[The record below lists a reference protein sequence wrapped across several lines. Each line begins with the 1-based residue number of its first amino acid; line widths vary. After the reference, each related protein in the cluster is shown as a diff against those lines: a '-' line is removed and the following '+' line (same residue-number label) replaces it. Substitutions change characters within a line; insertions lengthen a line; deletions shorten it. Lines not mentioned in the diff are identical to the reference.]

1 MTRNKTEFGTLSMF
15 GVDPSCLGGI
25 STLTRMLS
33 FELDRCEQVDFC
45 YLITTN
51 QGNALQKIRCFVSA
65 LLKARKRF
73 STGEGIV
80 HIHMADNASVI
91 RSCVIIFLAKRYRQS
106 VVLHIHCDLAKIRS
120 RSSNHMKKLIDW
132 SLLKSDRIIALGTY
146 LNPLFQKLD
155 YPSERVLILPNAVS
169 CPDENLY
176 TPGRTRVLFLGNISK
191 DKGVLDLLDA
201 LVLID
206 DKLDPELIFE
216 LCGRDHIKVQVEI
229 EKRNLSHRVKYRGI
243 VEPNRK
249 FFSKY
254 LLNVLPSHHEAM
266 PFSLLEASAYGI
278 PSIASSVGS
287 ISEIIDN
294 GDSGWLVNA
303 QDTQMLANTLVNV
316 LSNSEAISVAGSRI
330 YNKVRECYSF
340 QAYLQTL
347 FTLYRELIA

>member
-120 RSSNHMKKLIDW
+120 RSSSHMKKLIDW

-176 TPGRTRVLFLGNISK
+176 TPGRTRVLFL
-191 DKGVLDLLDA
+191 VLA
-201 LVLID
+201 
-206 DKLDPELIFE
+206 PE
-216 LCGRDHIKVQVEI
+216 
-229 EKRNLSHRVKYRGI
+229 
-243 VEPNRK
+243 
-249 FFSKY
+249 
-254 LLNVLPSHHEAM
+254 
-266 PFSLLEASAYGI
+266 
-278 PSIASSVGS
+278 
-287 ISEIIDN
+287 
-294 GDSGWLVNA
+294 
-303 QDTQMLANTLVNV
+303 
-316 LSNSEAISVAGSRI
+316 
-330 YNKVRECYSF
+330 
-340 QAYLQTL
+340 
-347 FTLYRELIA
+347 

>member
-1 MTRNKTEFGTLSMF
+1 M
-15 GVDPSCLGGI
+15 
-25 STLTRMLS
+25 
-33 FELDRCEQVDFC
+33 
-45 YLITTN
+45 
-51 QGNALQKIRCFVSA
+51 
-65 LLKARKRF
+65 
-73 STGEGIV
+73 
-80 HIHMADNASVI
+80 
-91 RSCVIIFLAKRYRQS
+91 
-106 VVLHIHCDLAKIRS
+106 
-120 RSSNHMKKLIDW
+120 
-132 SLLKSDRIIALGTY
+132 
-146 LNPLFQKLD
+146 
-155 YPSERVLILPNAVS
+155 
-169 CPDENLY
+169 
-176 TPGRTRVLFLGNISK
+176 
-191 DKGVLDLLDA
+191 DLLDA

-316 LSNSEAISVAGSRI
+316 LSNPEAISVAGSRI

-347 FTLYRELIA
+347 FALYRELIA